1 MLTVQGPDGKPVQI
15 PQNAAMQSLQH
26 AQFNTNNTNI
36 RGGKYRE
43 PMNQQSPKENING
56 DNNAITNNYSF
67 QGIILQNFIPTL
79 FRSNTYPFKIYNL
92 NQHKLNFIMT
102 YFSESELSS
111 MSPID
116 ILYQLKATG
125 SMNALA
131 GNSFFD
137 EILPNRNPVLWKG
150 WVAWHL

>member
-1 MLTVQGPDGKPVQI
+1 
-15 PQNAAMQSLQH
+15 
-26 AQFNTNNTNI
+26 
-36 RGGKYRE
+36 
-43 PMNQQSPKENING
+43 
-56 DNNAITNNYSF
+56 
-67 QGIILQNFIPTL
+67 
-79 FRSNTYPFKIYNL
+79 
-92 NQHKLNFIMT
+92 MT

-137 EILPNRNPVLWKG
+137 GILPNLNPVLWKG
-150 WVAWHL
+150 SVAWHL